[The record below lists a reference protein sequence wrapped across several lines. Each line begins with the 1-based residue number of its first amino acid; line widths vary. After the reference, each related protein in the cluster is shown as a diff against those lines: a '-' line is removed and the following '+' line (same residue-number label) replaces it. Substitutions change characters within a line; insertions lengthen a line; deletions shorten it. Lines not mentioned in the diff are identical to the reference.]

1 VDWVLQG
8 RSQIVLG
15 LATIALYLGPVHQPQ
30 MTADAAYFY
39 HHADSM
45 RTTARTAIHSRRD
58 TAVSPVQTVDLAGQW
73 SFTPVSPAGPATS
86 ISVPGGGWYT
96 QGFTNTGE
104 AIYQRSIT
112 IPDTGQPQI
121 YRLEFGAIN
130 HEASL
135 YVDGHYVQ
143 TNMTSYT
150 PSIFDITHYVSPGE
164 TVAIS
169 LDVKSKVSLRAPD
182 GRVIVPD
189 GADGNPNVTQG
200 IFRSATLRV
209 YPQIYISDVFIQ
221 PSVKTD
227 SLTYDV
233 WVTNGGTTAEQMI
246 LHGTLSSWNGDAFRY
261 PTIGD
266 TSVVVPPGQTT
277 EVTVGPITWGL
288 GSSSY
293 WWPNVPYQ
301 RGYVAK
307 LHTLTV
313 GLQNSSGMTSDV
325 ESYRFGFRSVTQ
337 DGTHYLL
344 NGIPFNLRGE
354 NLAGSDFDYVSTHA
368 PGDAAHV
375 YPSDAYDRYA
385 GFLPPSGSNPGW
397 PQAVD
402 NLLRLNCNGLRMHQ
416 FPASP
421 YMLDVADEKGLL
433 VIDEVGIAA
442 DQNWVVGHDNMVS
455 GMRDLVLRDR
465 NHPSVI
471 HWSEANEPE
480 LNPDDSVPF
489 LHDLYNT
496 IVSNDPTR
504 PVSIDTLSYADLLQ
518 KYGFADN
525 GNFNAIPHYTGGIG
539 VYSDQ
544 LVPFPGHPLGEGEYI
559 YAPNSPQKFMWLATA
574 TQAMRLEGAA
584 DLRPFAFYQGW
595 IGYIPGLGTKTV
607 PLQNGI
613 VPLYGEDNLPD
624 PFGNSQIQ
632 RVQAAYNPVLVADKD
647 YWDANKLS
655 DASGAWPSV
664 EPSLGHA
671 QSVTRTLDIYN
682 DTFSGTG
689 VDVSWEVRVDS
700 PEGPLNSQGSL
711 HVDVPLGS
719 HSEQTISFVTPAAG
733 TRFYLVLVSSKNGQ
747 EVFRERSESFLL
759 VDPTPTT
766 PPTSTPTTSP
776 TSTSTPTT
784 SPTSTPIP
792 TATSTNTP
800 IPTATSTNTPIPT
813 TTSTNTPTTPPTSTP
828 AATALPTNTPTTPPT
843 NTPTTPPAN
852 TPTTPPANTP
862 TTPPANTPAATV
874 VRAIATIT
882 KTAMPKATPH
892 QPQPPRP
899 THPTLTVDLHLI
911 HGTLAGD
918 SRFTVAT
925 QTRPHTAVKIVL
937 ALTHPVQIWTGKGRK
952 RHKVTVT
959 QSLYQT
965 TAQVRADA
973 KGHVSAILR
982 FGYNPTHSVQG
993 TLMVVAHTVT
1003 GTTARAIRLTIVHY
1017 TPLTVGLHLV
1027 HGAFVGDSQLIVET
1041 QTRPRT
1047 LARIVAALVHPV
1059 QTWTGRGRKR
1069 HKVVVN
1075 RLLYQVAVKV
1085 GADAKGRV
1093 HAVVHFK
1100 YNPAHSIHGTLL
1112 VAVRTVTG
1120 AATKTIPLTI
1130 IHYTLSSAY

>member
-1 VDWVLQG
+1 MDWFLQG
-8 RSQIVLG
+8 RSQIVLS
-15 LATIALYLGPVHQPQ
+15 LAIIALYLGPIHQPQ

-39 HHADSM
+39 HHVDSM
-45 RTTARTAIHSRRD
+45 QTAARTAIHSRRD
-58 TAVSPVQTVDLAGQW
+58 TAISPVQTIDLAGQW
-73 SFTPVSPAGPATS
+73 SFTPVSPAGPTTN

-112 IPDTGQPQI
+112 IPDTGQPQV

-221 PSVKTD
+221 PSVKTN

-233 WVTNGGTTAEQMI
+233 WITNEGTTAEQMI
-246 LHGTLSSWNGDAFRY
+246 LKGMLSSWNGDAFRY

-266 TSVVVPPGQTT
+266 TSVLVPPGQTT
-277 EVTVGPITWGL
+277 EVAVGPITWGL

-301 RGYVAK
+301 WGYVAK

-313 GLQNSSGMTSDV
+313 ELENSSGMTSDI

-471 HWSEANEPE
+471 RWSEANEPE
-480 LNPDDSVPF
+480 LNPDDSAQF

-504 PVSIDTLSYADLLQ
+504 PVSIDTLPYAALLQ

-525 GNFNAIPHYTGGIG
+525 GNFNAIPHYAGGIG

-624 PFGNSQIQ
+624 PFSNSQIQ

-655 DASGAWPSV
+655 DASGAWPSI

-700 PEGPLNSQGSL
+700 PDGSLNSQGSL

-719 HSEQTISFVTPAAG
+719 HSEQTISFVTPATG
-733 TRFYLVLVSSKNGQ
+733 TRFYLVLVSSKSGQ
-747 EVFRERSESFLL
+747 EVFRERNESFLFM
-759 VDPTPTT
+759 VDPTPTATSTST
-766 PPTSTPTTSP
+766 PPATSTSTPTPPATSTNIPTP
-776 TSTSTPTT
+776 TSTSTPTSTTAST
-784 SPTSTPIP
+784 STPTSTTASTSTP

-800 IPTATSTNTPIPT
+800 TPTSTNTPTPPATSTNTP
-813 TTSTNTPTTPPTSTP
+813 TPTVAS
-828 AATALPTNTPTTPPT
+828 AT
-843 NTPTTPPAN
+843 
-852 TPTTPPANTP
+852 
-862 TTPPANTPAATV
+862 
-874 VRAIATIT
+874 ATIT
-882 KTAMPKATPH
+882 KTAGKVIPR
-892 QPQPPRP
+892 QFQPPRP
-899 THPTLTVDLHLI
+899 THPTLTIDLRLI
-911 HGTLAGD
+911 HGTLEGD

-925 QTRPHTAVKIVL
+925 QTRPHTAVKIAL

-952 RHKVTVT
+952 RHKVTVP

-973 KGHVSAILR
+973 KGHVSAIMR

-1003 GTTARAIRLTIVHY
+1003 GTAARAIRLTIVHY

-1027 HGAFVGDSQLIVET
+1027 HGAFVDDSQLIVET

-1085 GADAKGRV
+1085 RAGAKGRV
-1093 HAVVHFK
+1093 NAVVHFK
-1100 YNPAHSIHGTLL
+1100 YNPAHSIHGSLI
-1112 VAVRTVTG
+1112 VAVYTVTG
-1120 AATKTIPLTI
+1120 ATTKTIPLTI
-1130 IHYTLSSAY
+1130 VHYTLSPAY